1 MYVGYKLVNSAH
13 FGLAPFRLILD
24 KKYDTRIIFVLQY
37 DFLHSQ
43 FSVFGKN
50 AGRSSTT
57 RTPPHFWKIGRFDP
71 DSSLSPRA
79 DNRNGQR

>member
-1 MYVGYKLVNSAH
+1 MSCNTISYIRN
-13 FGLAPFRLILD
+13 F
-24 KKYDTRIIFVLQY
+24 Q
-37 DFLHSQ
+37 FL
-43 FSVFGKN
+43 GKMRE
-50 AGRSSTT
+50 RSSTT